1 MMSAFRNWARK
12 AAVLFL
18 PIALG
23 ACAQYSQQ
31 YSMTTPSAGTG
42 PLAWDGAG
50 RDPNLPQP
58 RRHARNASPAVA
70 ETSDAQMSEA
80 DADARLARKLVIC
93 STCIKQT
100 PVAQANNRQGQDVA
114 SATNH

>member
-1 MMSAFRNWARK
+1 MSAFRNWARK
-12 AAVLFL
+12 AAVVLL

-31 YSMTTPSAGTG
+31 YSMTTQPPGTG

-50 RDPNLPQP
+50 QDPNQPQP

-70 ETSDAQMSEA
+70 ETQLSEA
-80 DADARLARKLVIC
+80 DADDRLARKLVIC

-100 PVAQANNRQGQDVA
+100 PVAAAAAQPTNRQDVA
-114 SATNH
+114 SVTNH

>member
-1 MMSAFRNWARK
+1 MSAFRNWARK

-31 YSMTTPSAGTG
+31 YSMTTPPSGTG

-50 RDPNLPQP
+50 RDPNAPQP
-58 RRHARNASPAVA
+58 RRHARNASPAA
-70 ETSDAQMSEA
+70 ETQLSDA
-80 DADARLARKLVIC
+80 DADDRLARKLVIC
-93 STCIKQT
+93 STCIKQA
-100 PVAQANNRQGQDVA
+100 PAVAAAQQTNRQDVA
-114 SATNH
+114 SNH

>member
-1 MMSAFRNWARK
+1 MARK

-23 ACAQYSQQ
+23 ACAQVAQQ
-31 YSMTTPSAGTG
+31 YSMTAPPPGPG

-58 RRHARNASPAVA
+58 RRHARNASPAVP
-70 ETSDAQMSEA
+70 ETQLSDA
-80 DADARLARKLVIC
+80 DADDRLARKLVIC

-100 PVAQANNRQGQDVA
+100 PAVAAAQPTNRQDVA
-114 SATNH
+114 SNH

>member
-1 MMSAFRNWARK
+1 MSAFRNWARK

-23 ACAQYSQQ
+23 ACAQVSQQ
-31 YSMTTPSAGTG
+31 YSMTTPPPGTG

-50 RDPNLPQP
+50 QDPNQPQP
-58 RRHARNASPAVA
+58 RRHARNVSPAVA
-70 ETSDAQMSEA
+70 ETQLSEA
-80 DADARLARKLVIC
+80 DADDRLARKLVIC

-100 PVAQANNRQGQDVA
+100 PVAAAAAQPANRQDVA
-114 SATNH
+114 SVTNH

>member
-1 MMSAFRNWARK
+1 MSAFRNWAGK

-31 YSMTTPSAGTG
+31 YSMTTPPPGAG

-50 RDPNLPQP
+50 QDPNRPP
-58 RRHARNASPAVA
+58 TRRHTRNASPAA
-70 ETSDAQMSEA
+70 ETQLSEE
-80 DADARLARKLVIC
+80 DADDRLARKLVIC

-100 PVAQANNRQGQDVA
+100 PAVAAAQPSNRQDVA
-114 SATNH
+114 SNH

>member
-1 MMSAFRNWARK
+1 MSAFRNWARK

-31 YSMTTPSAGTG
+31 YSMTTTPPGAG

-50 RDPNLPQP
+50 QDPNQPQP
-58 RRHARNASPAVA
+58 RRHARNASPAAA
-70 ETSDAQMSEA
+70 ETQLSEE
-80 DADARLARKLVIC
+80 DADDRLARKLVIC
-93 STCIKQT
+93 STCIK
-100 PVAQANNRQGQDVA
+100 PKPAVAAAQPTNRQDVA
-114 SATNH
+114 SNH

>member
-1 MMSAFRNWARK
+1 MSAFRNWARK

-31 YSMTTPSAGTG
+31 YSMTAPSPGTG

-50 RDPNLPQP
+50 QDPNQPQP
-58 RRHARNASPAVA
+58 RRHARNASPAAA
-70 ETSDAQMSEA
+70 ETQLSEE
-80 DADARLARKLVIC
+80 DADNRLARKLVIC
-93 STCIKQT
+93 STCIKQK
-100 PVAQANNRQGQDVA
+100 PAVVAAQPTDRQDVA
-114 SATNH
+114 SVTNR

>member
-1 MMSAFRNWARK
+1 MSAFRNWARK
-12 AAVLFL
+12 AVVLFL

-31 YSMTTPSAGTG
+31 YSMTAPSPGTG

-50 RDPNLPQP
+50 QDPNQPQP
-58 RRHARNASPAVA
+58 RRHARNASPAAA
-70 ETSDAQMSEA
+70 ETQLSEE
-80 DADARLARKLVIC
+80 DADNRLARKLVIC

-100 PVAQANNRQGQDVA
+100 PVAAAAAQPTDRQDVA
-114 SATNH
+114 SVTNR

>member
-1 MMSAFRNWARK
+1 MSAFRNWARK

-23 ACAQYSQQ
+23 ACAQVAQQ
-31 YSMTTPSAGTG
+31 YSMTTPAPGSG

-50 RDPNLPQP
+50 HDPNQPQP
-58 RRHARNASPAVA
+58 RRHARNVSPAVPEA
-70 ETSDAQMSEA
+70 QLSDAEA
-80 DADARLARKLVIC
+80 DDRLARKLVIC

-100 PVAQANNRQGQDVA
+100 PAVAAVQPTNRQDVA
-114 SATNH
+114 SNH

>member
-1 MMSAFRNWARK
+1 MSAFRNWARK

-31 YSMTTPSAGTG
+31 YSMTTPPSGTG

-50 RDPNLPQP
+50 QDPNAPQP
-58 RRHARNASPAVA
+58 RRHARNVSPAA
-70 ETSDAQMSEA
+70 ETQLS
-80 DADARLARKLVIC
+80 DADAVIC
-93 STCIKQT
+93 STCIKQA
-100 PVAQANNRQGQDVA
+100 PAVAAAQQTNRQDVA
-114 SATNH
+114 SNH

>member
-1 MMSAFRNWARK
+1 MSAFRNWARK

-31 YSMTTPSAGTG
+31 YSMNAQPPGTG

-50 RDPNLPQP
+50 QDPNSPPP

-70 ETSDAQMSEA
+70 ETSGAQLSEA
-80 DADARLARKLVIC
+80 DADDRLARKLVIC
-93 STCIKQT
+93 STCIKRTT
-100 PVAQANNRQGQDVA
+100 PVAAQVNNRQDVA
-114 SATNH
+114 SNH

>member
-1 MMSAFRNWARK
+1 MSAFRNWARK

-31 YSMTTPSAGTG
+31 YSMTTPPSGTG

-50 RDPNLPQP
+50 QDPNAPQP

-70 ETSDAQMSEA
+70 ETQLSDEEA
-80 DADARLARKLVIC
+80 DDRLARKLVIC
-93 STCIKQT
+93 STCIKRTPAVAAAQQT
-100 PVAQANNRQGQDVA
+100 NRQDVA
-114 SATNH
+114 SNH